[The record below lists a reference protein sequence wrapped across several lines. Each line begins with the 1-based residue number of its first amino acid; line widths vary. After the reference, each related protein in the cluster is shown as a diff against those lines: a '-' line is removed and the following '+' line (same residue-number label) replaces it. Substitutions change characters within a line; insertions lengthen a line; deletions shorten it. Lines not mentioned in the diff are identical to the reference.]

1 VWLWVSEKSS
11 VSERVGSSS
20 LLVFSIDEQLVEG
33 GSQCFGG
40 GGPKNGLEVVVDR
53 FHLWDGV
60 DGLSVAHLM
69 GQLLPLFPVCDPVDF
84 FIVEHAVACTNARD
98 DRVCTGDADS
108 GKVVGGRVQDGV
120 DVPTMVGVVLVVS
133 ANVAVARFVDQFLV

>member
-1 VWLWVSEKSS
+1 MWLWVSEETS

-20 LLVFSIDEQLVEG
+20 LLVFSIDEQLVKG

-40 GGPKNGLEVVVDR
+40 GGPKDGLEVVVDW
-53 FHLWDGV
+53 FHLWYGV
-60 DGLSVAHLM
+60 DGLSVAHLL
-69 GQLLPLFPVCDPVDF
+69 GQLLPIFLGCDHVDF
-84 FIVEHAVACTNARD
+84 MIVEHAVARTNVRD
-98 DRVCTGDADS
+98 DRIGTGDADS
-108 GKVVGGRVQDGV
+108 DEVVGGRVQDGV